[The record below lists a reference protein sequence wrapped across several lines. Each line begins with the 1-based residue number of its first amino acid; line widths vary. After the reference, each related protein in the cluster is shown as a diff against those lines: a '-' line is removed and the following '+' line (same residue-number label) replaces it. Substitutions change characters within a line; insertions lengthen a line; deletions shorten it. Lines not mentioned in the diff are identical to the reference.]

1 MLKAKSNSEAKDLI
15 IKNDFGKKY
24 LNLSE
29 GAYEKNYAKIDQI
42 EMIRIAPGIGV
53 LRSIGN
59 LTAPWY
65 PGSQYSIDN
74 LPEDFRPAYTVND
87 IVCGDVDLWIG
98 SNGSRIIFSPR
109 TRREA
114 GDEILFDKVFLLNKE
129 FVGGYKNPTVK
140 FIRTCISKLTQTERR
155 LALCL

>member
-1 MLKAKSNSEAKDLI
+1 MIKTKSNSSEKSI
-15 IKNDFGKKY
+15 VVTNDFSKKY
-24 LNLSE
+24 LNL
-29 GAYEKNYAKIDQI
+29 ALDTYDKNYSKIDQI

-65 PGSQYSIDN
+65 PGTQYSIDN

-98 SNGSRIIFSPR
+98 VNGSRIVFSPK

-114 GDEILFDKVFLLNKE
+114 GDAILFDKVFLLDKE
-129 FVGGYKNPTVK
+129 SWGGLKRFRNFLDSIAP
-140 FIRTCISKLTQTERR
+140 KLHM
-155 LALCL
+155 A